1 MRIAR
6 WWLAWL
12 GVLLVIPANPP
23 GRGESA
29 EPSGR
34 GPACQPPFNVGFQVV
49 TVAGRP
55 RLAAWYP
62 TADAEASFQ
71 YFPTVR
77 GTVARGGSPSD
88 CGRFP
93 LIVFSHGWTG
103 CATQSTFFT
112 EELARHGYVVAAPD
126 HTDALCS
133 ADGGFSP
140 RLIAPD
146 VSFSRPDRWTDATHA
161 DRKDDVRRAIEWI
174 LRADQFRSH
183 VDPDRIGA
191 VGHSL
196 GGYTVIG
203 LVGGWTS
210 WTDDRIKAALLF
222 SPYAAPYVAQGR
234 LASVHV
240 AVMYQAAD
248 GDVLIRPAAVQRAYE
263 RSRGPKY
270 YVQLR
275 GGTHFDWT
283 NLLCLGTAAIADCLA
298 SRPNAR
304 SIDTYGFAFLDRYLK
319 GRTEA
324 LQRLA
329 GAGVADYRATP

>member
-12 GVLLVIPANPP
+12 VVLLFVPANSPD
-23 GRGESA
+23 RGEPA

-34 GPACQPPFNVGFQVV
+34 GSACQPPFNVGFQVV
-49 TVAGRP
+49 TVSGRP
-55 RLAAWYP
+55 RLATWYP
-62 TADAEASFQ
+62 TAEAAASFQ
-71 YFPTVR
+71 YIPTVR
-77 GTVARGGSPSD
+77 GTVARGGSLSD

-93 LIVFSHGWTG
+93 MVVFSHVWTG

-126 HTDALCS
+126 HSDALCS
-133 ADGGFSP
+133 AEGTLVP
-140 RLIAPD
+140 RFIAPD
-146 VSFSRPDRWTDATHA
+146 VSFSRPDLWTDATYA
-161 DRKDDVRRAIEWI
+161 ARRDDVRRAIEWM
-174 LRADQFRSH
+174 LQADQFRSH
-183 VDPDRIGA
+183 VDSDRIGA

-203 LVGGWTS
+203 LVGGWAS

-222 SPYAAPYVAQGR
+222 SPYAAPYVAQER

-240 AVMYQAAD
+240 PVMYQAAD
-248 GDVLIRPAAVQRAYE
+248 GDVLITPSAVQRAYE
-263 RSRGPKY
+263 RSRAPKY
-270 YVQLR
+270 YAQLH

-283 NLLCLGTAAIADCLA
+283 NLLCVAAATIANCLA

-324 LQRLA
+324 LQRLD
-329 GAGVADYRATP
+329 GAGLADYRATP